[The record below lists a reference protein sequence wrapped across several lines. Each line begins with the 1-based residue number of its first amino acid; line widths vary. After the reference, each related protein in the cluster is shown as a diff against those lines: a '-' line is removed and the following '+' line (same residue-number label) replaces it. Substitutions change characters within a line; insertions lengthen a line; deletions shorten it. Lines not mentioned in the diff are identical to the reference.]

1 MLAFSQKLGDG
12 YLPCVILL
20 MLILGLKQDGIL
32 PLTFVRI
39 CLVCLVEV
47 ILSFTSL
54 SSYYLAVKVMFR

>member
-32 PLTFVRI
+32 PLTFVRNLS
-39 CLVCLVEV
+39 CLFSGCNIVLYE
-47 ILSFTSL
+47 S
-54 SSYYLAVKVMFR
+54 VKLLFGCKGHV